1 MSLPAC
7 RIENLYFSYLFVL
20 RAAMKAAP
28 ILAAAD
34 YDTGSPAEDAATR
47 ALMRRLV
54 HSEALQRACPIPFD
68 EGRLWKAEDSADL
81 KAQLQV
87 GAGGCAGGGVGL
99 VG

>member
-1 MSLPAC
+1 
-7 RIENLYFSYLFVL
+7 
-20 RAAMKAAP
+20 MKAAP

-34 YDTGSPAEDAATR
+34 YDTGSPAEDAATQ

-68 EGRLWKAEDSADL
+68 EGRLWKGEDSDDL

-87 GAGGCAGGGVGL
+87 GAARGGGGGWGAVAVEREGCC
-99 VG
+99 